1 MKTKLKALLTV
12 SAIAAKAFAEP
23 FIPGSA
29 AEDKNNV
36 MSDKYWEIWN
46 PQVQEQIDRDIEAN
60 RKADASVK
68 LDGADE
74 KTQVQIE
81 QISHD
86 FIFGA
91 HIFNFNQLGDES
103 LNAKYRSLYGS
114 LFNSATVAFYWEH
127 FEMQQ
132 GRPRFAGE
140 FWDSEKYWKNSE
152 SPKTEEHWR
161 RPAPDPV
168 IDYCKSQ
175 GIRVHGHPLVWG
187 SRSWHTPTWML
198 KSCAKGEEAEKLK
211 TLIAEFPK
219 HGNKC
224 YGEKYTKKYKEMS
237 AKDLG
242 NYLPNLAAEMKR
254 LTQKRINEIAAYYG
268 DKVDS
273 WDVVN
278 ESATDWGKGLIVK
291 GDSICKSWYGMMPGD
306 YPYLAFQTAQNA
318 FPQNVK
324 LNINDYKCDGDYTSE
339 IKDLLSRGCKVDIV
353 GSQMHLFNP
362 KQTLAIAEGKE
373 IQTPQQVQKT
383 MDAINVGKPIHLSE
397 ITITAP
403 DTTEKGKMM
412 QAIIARNLYRK
423 WFSIKPMMGITW
435 WNVVDDC
442 GAPGEPSMS
451 GLFTRGMNPK
461 PAYYAL
467 NNLINKEW
475 KTVLTQHA
483 SADGTVKFRGFKGK
497 YRLSW
502 KDKNGAER
510 FAYVHVK

>member
-1 MKTKLKALLTV
+1 
-12 SAIAAKAFAEP
+12 
-23 FIPGSA
+23 
-29 AEDKNNV
+29 
-36 MSDKYWEIWN
+36 
-46 PQVQEQIDRDIEAN
+46 
-60 RKADASVK
+60 
-68 LDGADE
+68 
-74 KTQVQIE
+74 
-81 QISHD
+81 
-86 FIFGA
+86 
-91 HIFNFNQLGDES
+91 
-103 LNAKYRSLYGS
+103 
-114 LFNSATVAFYWEH
+114 
-127 FEMQQ
+127 
-132 GRPRFAGE
+132 
-140 FWDSEKYWKNSE
+140 
-152 SPKTEEHWR
+152 
-161 RPAPDPV
+161 
-168 IDYCKSQ
+168 
-175 GIRVHGHPLVWG
+175 
-187 SRSWHTPTWML
+187 
-198 KSCAKGEEAEKLK
+198 
-211 TLIAEFPK
+211 
-219 HGNKC
+219 
-224 YGEKYTKKYKEMS
+224 
-237 AKDLG
+237 
-242 NYLPNLAAEMKR
+242 
-254 LTQKRINEIAAYYG
+254 
-268 DKVDS
+268 
-273 WDVVN
+273 
-278 ESATDWGKGLIVK
+278 
-291 GDSICKSWYGMMPGD
+291 MMPGD

-403 DTTEKGKMM
+403 DTTEKGRMM

-475 KTVLTQHA
+475 KTVLTQNA

>member
-1 MKTKLKALLTV
+1 MKSNLKQVLTL

-187 SRSWHTPTWML
+187 SR
-198 KSCAKGEEAEKLK
+198 
-211 TLIAEFPK
+211 
-219 HGNKC
+219 
-224 YGEKYTKKYKEMS
+224 
-237 AKDLG
+237 
-242 NYLPNLAAEMKR
+242 
-254 LTQKRINEIAAYYG
+254 
-268 DKVDS
+268 
-273 WDVVN
+273 
-278 ESATDWGKGLIVK
+278 
-291 GDSICKSWYGMMPGD
+291 
-306 YPYLAFQTAQNA
+306 
-318 FPQNVK
+318 
-324 LNINDYKCDGDYTSE
+324 
-339 IKDLLSRGCKVDIV
+339 
-353 GSQMHLFNP
+353 
-362 KQTLAIAEGKE
+362 
-373 IQTPQQVQKT
+373 
-383 MDAINVGKPIHLSE
+383 
-397 ITITAP
+397 
-403 DTTEKGKMM
+403 
-412 QAIIARNLYRK
+412 
-423 WFSIKPMMGITW
+423 
-435 WNVVDDC
+435 
-442 GAPGEPSMS
+442 
-451 GLFTRGMNPK
+451 
-461 PAYYAL
+461 
-467 NNLINKEW
+467 
-475 KTVLTQHA
+475 
-483 SADGTVKFRGFKGK
+483 
-497 YRLSW
+497 
-502 KDKNGAER
+502 
-510 FAYVHVK
+510 